1 MKKVIDLYPKQCY
14 IIYIVKGTKKHQNK
28 NKKVLDKVKIIY
40 YNKGTKKKQR
50 EVQKLKLNLQSN
62 TKIINCMYVILIT

>member
-1 MKKVIDLYPKQCY
+1 MKKVIDLYPNQCY
-14 IIYIVKGTKKHQNK
+14 TIYIVKGTKKHQNK

-50 EVQKLKLNLQSN
+50 EVQK
-62 TKIINCMYVILIT
+62 